1 MRGQLKPRKAYIL
14 VEVLPRDDSKII
26 LLRHYTGG
34 LDSWRFRQ
42 ARVLEVG
49 PLVEDVKKGDL
60 VLIGQFAGLEVS
72 DRIDIMQ
79 GREPDQRIMRVHEI
93 EAVLEE

>member
-1 MRGQLKPRKAYIL
+1 LKPRKAYIL
-14 VEVLPRDDSKII
+14 VEVLPREFDKTII
-26 LLRHYTGG
+26 LLRHHMGEP
-34 LDSWRFRQ
+34 DSPRFRR

-79 GREPDQRIMRVHEI
+79 GREPDQRIMRVNEI

>member
-1 MRGQLKPRKAYIL
+1 MKPRKAYIL
-14 VEVLPRDDSKII
+14 VEVLPREDKYIT
-26 LLRHYTGG
+26 LLRHHRGDPG
-34 LDSWRFRQ
+34 SERFRY

-60 VLIGQFAGLEVS
+60 VLIGQFAGLETA

>member
-1 MRGQLKPRKAYIL
+1 LKPRKAYIL
-14 VEVLPRDDSKII
+14 VEVLPREDKYVI
-26 LLRHYTGG
+26 LLRHHRGDRG
-34 LDSWRFRQ
+34 SERFRH

-49 PLVEDVKKGDL
+49 PDVQDVRKGDL
-60 VLIGQFAGLEVS
+60 VLIGQFAGLEAY

-79 GREPDQRIMRVHEI
+79 GRKPDHRIMRVNEI